1 MLNAVITRVIRVV
14 KGFYVVNNNT
24 GLLRSRRSRVCFYK
38 RVKRIGYFTFPANG
52 KKYPQFEPS
61 GHSRL
66 SMLKLYHCIL
76 LGVTASLPHG
86 SVNFSVYCRL
96 PLYFHVPREVG
107 GGSPFGAGAEH
118 VASVGS
124 AYDRMHAAV
133 VAGLLAAAHELF
145 AVQGRRHKVRFE
157 RTE

>member
-1 MLNAVITRVIRVV
+1 M
-14 KGFYVVNNNT
+14 
-24 GLLRSRRSRVCFYK
+24 RRSRVCFYK
-38 RVKRIGYFTFPANG
+38 RVKGIGVFHFSG
-52 KKYPQFEPS
+52 KRQKYPQFGHS
-61 GHSRL
+61 GHSGV

-76 LGVTASLPHG
+76 LGVTASLSHG
-86 SVNFSVYCRL
+86 SVNFSVYC
-96 PLYFHVPREVG
+96 PLALCFHVPREVG

-118 VASVGS
+118 VVSVGS